1 MPEPADH
8 EQLVV
13 VDTLAA
19 QPALELADAVTQ
31 VVRVGFGLVS
41 VALAELIRAVEQ
53 APRLPPERGPQVPA
67 DSVADLVV
75 GTAWSAARLS
85 GRLATTGTKVA
96 APIIGSVLRP
106 PLVPTIL
113 QPGHMLQLVV
123 ERWQRDRPETVR
135 TLSHWSMTV
144 LPGAM
149 EATLRQVDVEQVLSV
164 VLDRIDIDALVTD
177 LLRRIDPEAL
187 VIAVLGRIDLTRVA
201 AGVDLD
207 SLMATVLQRLD
218 LEALMKASLH
228 QVDLTATVI
237 EQVDLGR
244 VVEAAMQQLDLTKIV
259 LQEVDLIGV
268 AEYVVAGID
277 LPELIRG
284 STGSMAS
291 EAVRDVRL
299 QGVDA
304 DAAVARVVDRL
315 LRRRKRDTAVAPGSA
330 EAGDSRSGAASK
342 WTP

>member
-1 MPEPADH
+1 MPGPADH

-13 VDTLAA
+13 LDTLAA
-19 QPALELADAVTQ
+19 QPTLELADAVTQ

-41 VALAELIRAVEQ
+41 VALAEVLRAVEQ
-53 APRLPPERGPQVPA
+53 AQPVRHERGPQVPA
-67 DSVADLVV
+67 VSVADLVV
-75 GTAWSAARLS
+75 GTAWTAARLS
-85 GRLATTGTKVA
+85 GRLATTGTRVA

-135 TLSHWSMTV
+135 TLSYWSTTV

-149 EATLRQVDVEQVLSV
+149 EATLRQVDVEHVVSVL
-164 VLDRIDIDALVTD
+164 LDRIDVDALFADVI
-177 LLRRIDPEAL
+177 RRIDLETL

-201 AGVDLD
+201 SAVDLD

-218 LEALMKASLH
+218 LEALVKASLH
-228 QVDLTATVI
+228 QVDLSSTVI

-259 LQEVDLIGV
+259 LEQVDLIGV
-268 AEYVVAGID
+268 ADYVISGID
-277 LPELIRG
+277 LPEIIRD

-315 LRRRKRDTAVAPGSA
+315 LRRRKRDTAVSPAPA
-330 EAGDSRSGAASK
+330 E
-342 WTP
+342 TP